1 MKKIAIIGAGG
12 FGREVVCLINA
23 INEKS
28 KEWDFIGFFD
38 DVKDI
43 GYENEYGKVLGR
55 IKDLNSYP
63 ESLAVVVAIAK
74 PSAIE
79 VIVKSINSPNIY
91 FPNLI
96 APDIIFFDKNNM
108 SLGQGNIIGFG
119 CSISCNIHIG
129 NYNIFN
135 CFISV
140 GHDTKIGNY
149 NTIMPNARISGNIKI
164 GDRNFLGSSSTILEK
179 FTIGNDTIIGAGSLV
194 LRNTKDGHT
203 YIGNPASV
211 VKFGNNN

>member
-1 MKKIAIIGAGG
+1 MKKIAIIGSGG
-12 FGREVVCLINA
+12 FGREVACLINA
-23 INEKS
+23 INEES
-28 KEWDFIGFFD
+28 KDWDFIGFFD

-43 GYENEYGKVLGR
+43 GYENEYGRVLGR

-79 VIVKSINSPNIY
+79 VIVKSITSPNIY

-129 NYNIFN
+129 NFNIFN
-135 CFISV
+135 CFISI
-140 GHDTKIGNY
+140 GHDTKIGDY
-149 NTIMPNARISGNIKI
+149 NAVMPSTKISGDITI
-164 GDRNFLGSSSTILEK
+164 GDRNFFGASSVILEK
-179 FTIGNDTIIGAGSLV
+179 LTIGNDTTIGANSLIF
-194 LRNTKDGHT
+194 RNTKDKNT
-203 YIGNPASV
+203 YIGNPASI
-211 VKFGNNN
+211 VKL

>member
-12 FGREVVCLINA
+12 FGREVACLINA

-63 ESLAVVVAIAK
+63 ESLDVVVAIAK

-79 VIVKSINSPNIY
+79 VIVKSITSPNIY

-96 APDIIFFDKNNM
+96 APNVIFFDKNNI
-108 SLGQGNIIGFG
+108 SLGRGNIISFG
-119 CSISCNIHIG
+119 CSISCNVHIG
-129 NYNIFN
+129 NFNILN
-135 CFISV
+135 CCILI
-140 GHDTKIGNY
+140 GHDTKIGDY
-149 NTIMPNARISGNIKI
+149 NAIMPSTNISGNVTM
-164 GDRNFLGSSSTILEK
+164 GERNFLGVSSVILEK
-179 FTIGNDTIIGAGSLV
+179 LTIGNDTTIGANSLIF
-194 LRNTKDGHT
+194 RNTKDKNT
-203 YIGNPASV
+203 YIGNPASI
-211 VKFGNNN
+211 VKL

>member
-79 VIVKSINSPNIY
+79 VIVKSITSPNIY

-96 APDIIFFDKNNM
+96 APDIISFDKNNM

-119 CSISCNIHIG
+119 CSISCNVRIG
-129 NYNIFN
+129 NFNIFN
-135 CFISV
+135 CFISI
-140 GHDTKIGNY
+140 GHDTRIGDY
-149 NTIMPNARISGNIKI
+149 NAVMPSTKISGDITI
-164 GDRNFLGSSSTILEK
+164 GDRNFFGASSVILEK
-179 FTIGNDTIIGAGSLV
+179 LTIGNDTTIGANSLIF
-194 LRNTKDGHT
+194 RNTKDKNT
-203 YIGNPASV
+203 YIGNPASI
-211 VKFGNNN
+211 VKL

>member
-12 FGREVVCLINA
+12 FGREVACLINA
-23 INEKS
+23 INEES
-28 KEWDFIGFFD
+28 KKWDFIGFFD

-63 ESLAVVVAIAK
+63 ESLAVVIAIAK

-79 VIVKSINSPNIY
+79 VIVKSIISPNIY

-119 CSISCNIHIG
+119 CSISCNVCIG
-129 NYNIFN
+129 NFNIFN
-135 CFISV
+135 CFISI
-140 GHDTKIGNY
+140 GHDTKIGDY
-149 NTIMPNARISGNIKI
+149 NAVMPSTKISGDITI
-164 GDRNFLGSSSTILEK
+164 GDRNFFGASSVILEK
-179 FTIGNDTIIGAGSLV
+179 LTIGNDTTIGAISLIF
-194 LRNTKDGHT
+194 RNTKDKNT
-203 YIGNPASV
+203 YIGNPASI
-211 VKFGNNN
+211 VKL

>member
-23 INEKS
+23 INEKNE
-28 KEWDFIGFFD
+28 EWDFIGFFD
-38 DVKDI
+38 DVKNI

-55 IKDLNSYP
+55 IKDLNFYP

-79 VIVKSINSPNIY
+79 VIIKSIKSSNIY

-96 APDIIFFDKNNM
+96 APNVIFFDKNNI
-108 SLGQGNIIGFG
+108 SLGRGNIISFG
-119 CSISCNIHIG
+119 CSISCNVHIG
-129 NYNIFN
+129 NFNILN
-135 CFISV
+135 CCILV

-149 NTIMPNARISGNIKI
+149 NAIMPSTNISGNVTM
-164 GDRNFLGSSSTILEK
+164 GERNFLGVSSVILEK
-179 FTIGNDTIIGAGSLV
+179 LTIGNDTTIGANSLIF
-194 LRNTKDGHT
+194 RNTKDKNT
-203 YIGNPASV
+203 YIGNPASI
-211 VKFGNNN
+211 VKL